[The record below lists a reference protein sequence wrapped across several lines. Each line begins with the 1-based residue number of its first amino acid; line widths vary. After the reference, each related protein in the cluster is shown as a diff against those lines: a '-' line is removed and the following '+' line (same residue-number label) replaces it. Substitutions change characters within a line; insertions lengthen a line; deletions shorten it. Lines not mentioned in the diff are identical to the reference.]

1 MTLSGD
7 QLKFTSLLANFLEGT
22 LSKSEADE
30 LCDLLRQSP
39 EAQTFYA
46 EYMVVHALLQW
57 QNDTPGEDTSVS
69 DNRAATKGKI
79 PQFGFLG
86 AFGGSVPFYPIVFAL
101 VFGVLGVVVL
111 LGRMLILPASPQQS
125 HSIPSVTSNASKSA
139 PLASKITPVAKL
151 TGSSRCNWSGASEM
165 LKVGD
170 GLSVGQLLRL
180 DSGVAEIT
188 YNIGARVILQSPA
201 SFSVE
206 TPKSIRLVAG
216 KLTAEIVSADARG
229 FKVLTSDATFVD
241 QGTEFGVEVA
251 PDGNSR
257 IHVFKGAVDLSL
269 DTKPGSALPAQR
281 LLADSGAR
289 LEGNSPR
296 VTFVKDTGESFMR
309 SMDQADRDEHVV
321 AYWRFEDHPVG
332 TLLSDTKMNTEVV
345 CATVDSSF
353 NGNDLFT
360 YSDLTR
366 PVFSDE
372 VAESIVP
379 QNQRVNR
386 SCLDNTQSPKPA
398 PTRDLYTSPSFS
410 HASPIDIQRITPA
423 QWTIEASVKVME
435 LGRTQTFVGR
445 DGAETHLN
453 VPPRL
458 AFQINLDGHFAI
470 RFRDTE
476 NRVHEAIANDFVVEP
491 ERWYHVAAVSDGQEL
506 RLYVNVLD
514 GHGYRLLATTKLPTD
529 GSTAL
534 GSGGADAQ
542 WTVGRGKGGTGWP
555 SQWFKGWID
564 EVRICDIALQ
574 PSEFLFTPQNTN
586 ETSSKEA
593 QAFEQAAASG
603 AESKRIN

>member
-7 QLKFTSLLANFLEGT
+7 QQKLNSLMAKLLDDA
-22 LSKSEADE
+22 LSKSEAEE

-57 QNDTPGEDTSVS
+57 QNDTPQKDSSGS
-69 DNRAATKGKI
+69 DDRAATKSII
-79 PQFGFLG
+79 PQLGFLG
-86 AFGGSVPFYPIVFAL
+86 AFGGSVPFYPIIFAL

-111 LGRMLILPASPQQS
+111 LGRIFVFPASPQQS
-125 HSIPSVTSNASKSA
+125 QSTLSAASRTLKSV
-139 PLASKITPVAKL
+139 PVESKITAVAKL
-151 TGSSRCNWSGASEM
+151 TGSNRCNWNGVPEM
-165 LKVGD
+165 LKIGD
-170 GLSVGQLLRL
+170 GLSVGQSLRL

-201 SFSVE
+201 SFTVDSL
-206 TPKSIRLVAG
+206 KSIRLDSG
-216 KLTAEIVSADARG
+216 KLTAEIKNSDARG
-229 FKVLTSDATFVD
+229 FKVITSDATFVD

-251 PDGNSR
+251 PGGNSR
-257 IHVFKGAVDLSL
+257 IHVFKGVVDLALNSKL
-269 DTKPGSALPAQR
+269 GSALPSQR
-281 LLADSGAR
+281 LLANSGAR
-289 LEGNSPR
+289 LDGDSPR
-296 VTFVKDTGESFMR
+296 VTYVDDTGESFIR
-309 SMDQADRDEHVV
+309 SMDQTERDLHVV
-321 AYWRFEDHPVG
+321 AYWRFEDQPVG
-332 TLLSDTKMNTEVV
+332 TLLPDTKMNTEVV

-366 PVFSDE
+366 PVFSND

-379 QNQRVNR
+379 QDHRANR

-398 PTRDLYTSPSFS
+398 PTRDLYTSPEFS
-410 HASPIDIQRITPA
+410 HASPFDIQRISPA
-423 QWTIEASVKVME
+423 QWTIEASVKVVE

-445 DGAETHLN
+445 DGAEVHFN

-470 RFRDTE
+470 RFRDAD
-476 NRVHEAIANDFVVEP
+476 NRFHDAVASDFIVEP
-491 ERWYHVAAVSDGQEL
+491 EHWYHVAAVSDGREL
-506 RLYVNVLD
+506 RLYANALD
-514 GHGYRLLATTKLPTD
+514 GHGYQLLATTKLPRD

-542 WTVGRGKGGTGWP
+542 WTIGRGKGGTGWP

-564 EVRICDIALQ
+564 EVRICDIALE
-574 PSEFLFTPQNTN
+574 PSEFLFAQQNPKGSN
-586 ETSSKEA
+586 GVPILK
-593 QAFEQAAASG
+593 QAAVRQLHATQV
-603 AESKRIN
+603 N